1 MTFRGLGRQWKVS
14 SRPWR
19 PRHTHGRGSH
29 DECYHFCR
37 PGRTCALDQGGRAR
51 RRDRRGQIRDLRL
64 RCLRRGR
71 VDPVHRPRGQMR
83 IRVGRDRVR
92 PAEEALLPGRR
103 LRRRRGVQDDQ
114 AQRRQAEEER
124 PQRRGVPGQDALG
137 GQHRRGVGARR
148 RVRGRPRPGARP
160 GRRPGGPEAPKAEAL
175 QVPAAPRAR
184 LRREDAVRPEEG
196 QLDGGPTGSGSRGY
210 PSGRRRTTTR
220 LPSTSTR

>member
-29 DECYHFCR
+29 DECYHFRR

-103 LRRRRGVQDDQ
+103 LRHRRGVQDDK
-114 AQRRQAEEER
+114 ARRRQAQEER
-124 PQRRGVPGQDALG
+124 SQRRRVPGQDALG
-137 GQHRRGVGARR
+137 GQHRRGVGA
-148 RVRGRPRPGARP
+148 PTTSARP
-160 GRRPGGPEAPKAEAL
+160 PATWRAPWTTPGR
-175 QVPAAPRAR
+175 
-184 LRREDAVRPEEG
+184 
-196 QLDGGPTGSGSRGY
+196 T
-210 PSGRRRTTTR
+210 
-220 LPSTSTR
+220 